1 MLVQASR
8 ASTSQEHFRTVASMV
23 VESLPRA
30 RKSDIIAPPV
40 GQIASGA
47 LQHFPGVSQ
56 GLIGNG
62 RPAQHAGDFLYPA
75 FAAQVV

>member
-8 ASTSQEHFRTVASMV
+8 ASTGQEHLRTVASMV

-30 RKSDIIAPPV
+30 RKSDIIAPPI

-47 LQHFPGVSQ
+47 LQHFPCVSQ